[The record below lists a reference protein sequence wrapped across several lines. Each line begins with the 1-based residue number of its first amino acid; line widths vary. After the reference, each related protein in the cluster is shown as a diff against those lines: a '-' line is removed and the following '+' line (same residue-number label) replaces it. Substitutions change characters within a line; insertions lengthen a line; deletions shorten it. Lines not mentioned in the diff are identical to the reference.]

1 MPVIDVRKRRI
12 VSKIVYY
19 GAGLSGKTSNLK
31 YINDHLDA
39 QARGRLVSLSVKT
52 EGTQQIDL
60 LPVRSAKIKGFDVI
74 HNLCTVPG
82 QSIYNKTR
90 KLVLKGTD
98 GVVFVADSDKKRLM
112 ANVDA
117 LQNLRENL
125 RTHDV
130 ALEDLLHVIQYN
142 KRDLPNALPVA
153 ELRAK
158 LNPYG
163 VLEFEASVKTGVGVM
178 ETLKAIVNMVREDIE
193 KRL

>member
-19 GAGLSGKTSNLK
+19 GAGLCGKTANLK
-31 YINDHLDA
+31 FIHDHLDA
-39 QARGRLVSLSVKT
+39 QHRGRLVSLSVKA
-52 EGTQQIDL
+52 EGAQQIDL
-60 LPVRSAKIKGFDVI
+60 LPVRTGKIKGFDII

-82 QSIYNKTR
+82 QSLYNKTR

-98 GVVFVADSDKKRLM
+98 GVVFVADSAKSRLI

-125 RTHDV
+125 LTHDV
-130 ALEDLLHVIQYN
+130 DLEGMLHVIQYN
-142 KRDLPNALPVA
+142 KRDLPDALPVS

-158 LNPYG
+158 LNPHG
-163 VLEFEASVKTGVGVM
+163 VLEFEASIKTGVGVM
-178 ETLKAIVNMVREDIE
+178 ETLKAIVSMVREDVE